1 MTPKFHTL
9 KISDIRQET
18 DDCVSVAFAVPQELN
33 KDYQFIQGQYL
44 TLKTQINAEEVRR
57 SYSICASPLDN
68 ELRVAIKRVKEGLFS
83 NYANDN
89 FKIGDSIDVMTP
101 MGKFYTE
108 LKEDNAKNYLAFAG
122 GSGITP
128 MLSIMKTV
136 LLTEPNSRFT
146 LLYGNQN
153 RNTIIF
159 KELIEGIKNQFMQ
172 RLRVYHIL
180 SNEITDVPL
189 LSGLMTKEKCGEF
202 FQKLIDLSNIDECF
216 ICGPEPMMDSVEA
229 ALQDAKMDT
238 QKVHIERF
246 TPSTNLK
253 PKTEKVE
260 TADAEMVSS
269 VSVQLDGVV
278 FDLKVKY
285 GGESILDAALKAGA
299 DLPFACKG
307 GVCCT
312 CRAKV
317 IEGEVHMD
325 VNYALEKDEVA
336 QGFVLTCQSHPKTEK
351 VFIDFDVR

>member
-18 DDCVSVAFAVPQELN
+18 DDCVSVAFAVPQELSS
-33 KDYQFIQGQYL
+33 DYQFIQGQYL
-44 TLKTQINAEEVRR
+44 TLKTQINAQEVRR
-57 SYSICASPLDN
+57 SYSICSSPLEN

-89 FKIGDSIDVMTP
+89 FKVGDSIEVMTP

-108 LKEDNAKNYLAFAG
+108 LKSDNAKNYLAFAG

-128 MLSIMKTV
+128 VLSIMKTV
-136 LLTEPNSRFT
+136 LLTEPKSKFT
-146 LLYGNQN
+146 LIYGNQN

-172 RLRVYHIL
+172 RLSVYHVL
-180 SNEITDVPL
+180 SGEITDVPL
-189 LSGLMTKEKCGEF
+189 FSGLMTQEKCAAF
-202 FQKLIDLSNIDECF
+202 FEKLVELKQIDECF

-229 ALQDAKMDT
+229 SLQAAQMDS
-238 QKVHIERF
+238 QKIHIERF
-246 TPSTNLK
+246 TASTTIK
-253 PKTEKVE
+253 AKTEEIKTE
-260 TADAEMVSS
+260 DAEKESS
-269 VSVQLDGVV
+269 VSIQVDGVM

-317 IEGEVHMD
+317 IEGEVQMD

-351 VFIDFDVR
+351 VVIDFDVR